1 MDFKFNEEQQMIINE
16 AKKFAKNEL
25 EPFAEEL
32 DEKGL
37 VNEVAIKKLG
47 ELGFLG
53 MSIPEEYD
61 GFDSGY
67 IAYAGTMLELS
78 KGDAG
83 TSVCVTVQNSLV
95 NDAIVFYG
103 SEEQKKEYLPKLATG
118 EYIGCFS
125 LTEPNSGSDPGS
137 ITTSAIREGDYF
149 ILNGTKNFV
158 TNGGIADMAIVFAQ
172 TNPEL
177 KAKGISAFLIKM
189 GTPGF
194 EIGNHENKMG
204 IRSSSTTE
212 LILTDC
218 KILASA
224 LLGEENKGLSIALG
238 TLDGGR
244 IGVAAQAIGIAEAAL
259 EESVKYSKERVQF
272 GKPLSYQPVIA
283 NKIADMA
290 TEVELAKTFL
300 FKVAWMKETK
310 QPSYTKQAAMLK
322 VYASEMS
329 HRVCHAAVQIHGG
342 YGYIKENKVER
353 LYRDQRI
360 TEIYEG
366 TSEIQR
372 LVIGR
377 AVLSE

>member
-37 VNEVAIKKLG
+37 VNEAAIKKLG

-53 MSIPEEYD
+53 MTIPEEYE
-61 GFDSGY
+61 GFDSGT

-137 ITTSAIREGDYF
+137 IITSAIKEGDNF

-172 TNPEL
+172 THPEL

-218 KILASA
+218 KIPSSA

-290 TEVELAKTFL
+290 MEIELAKTLL
-300 FKVAWMKETK
+300 FKVAWMKESK
-310 QPSYTKQAAMLK
+310 QPKYTKEAAMLK
-322 VYASEMS
+322 CYAAEMS

-377 AVLSE
+377 AVLKD

>member
-37 VNEVAIKKLG
+37 VNEAAIKKLG
-47 ELGFLG
+47 KLGFLG
-53 MSIPEEYD
+53 MTIPEEYD

-95 NDAIVFYG
+95 NDAIVQFG
-103 SEEQKKEYLPKLATG
+103 TEEQKKKYLPKLATG

-137 ITTSAIREGDYF
+137 LKTSAIREGDHF

-158 TNGGIADMAIVFAQ
+158 TNGGFADVALVFAQ
-172 TNPEL
+172 THPEMG
-177 KAKGISAFLIKM
+177 AKGISAFLIKT

-212 LILTDC
+212 LIFSDC
-218 KILASA
+218 KIPASA
-224 LLGEENKGLSIALG
+224 LIGTENKGLRIALD
-238 TLDGGR
+238 TLDSGR
-244 IGVAAQAIGIAEAAL
+244 VGVAAQAIGIAEAAL
-259 EESVKYSKERVQF
+259 EEAVKYAKERVQF
-272 GKPLSYQPVIA
+272 GKPLAYQPVIA

-300 FKVAWMKETK
+300 FKVAWMKESK
-310 QPSYTKQAAMLK
+310 QPNYIKQAAMLK
-322 VYASEMS
+322 VFASEMS
-329 HRVCHAAVQIHGG
+329 HRVCHAAIQIHGG
-342 YGYIKENKVER
+342 YGYIKEYKVER

-372 LVIGR
+372 IVIGR
-377 AVLSE
+377 AVLRE

>member
-1 MDFKFNEEQQMIINE
+1 MDFLFNDEQQMIINE

-37 VNEVAIKKLG
+37 VNEAAIKKLG

-53 MSIPEEYD
+53 MTIPEEYD
-61 GFDSGY
+61 GFDSG
-67 IAYAGTMLELS
+67 IVAYAATMVELS

-95 NDAIVFYG
+95 NDAIVYYG
-103 SEEQKKEYLPKLATG
+103 TEEQKRKYLPKLATG

-137 ITTSAIREGDYF
+137 LQTSAIREGDNF

-158 TNGGIADMAIVFAQ
+158 TNGAFAQLALVFAQ
-172 TNPEL
+172 THPEMGS
-177 KAKGISAFLIKM
+177 KGISAFLIEI

-212 LILTDC
+212 LIFSDC
-218 KILASA
+218 KIPASA
-224 LLGEENKGLSIALG
+224 LIGTENKGLSIALG

-244 IGVAAQAIGIAEAAL
+244 IGVAAQAIGIAEAAF
-259 EESVKYSKERVQF
+259 EEAVKYSKERVQF
-272 GKPLSYQPVIA
+272 GKTLSRQQIIA
-283 NKIADMA
+283 YKLADMA
-290 TEVELAKTFL
+290 MEIELAKTLL
-300 FKVAWMKETK
+300 FKVAWMKETH
-310 QPSYTKQAAMLK
+310 QPKFTKEAAMLK
-322 VYASEMS
+322 CYAAEMS

-372 LVIGR
+372 LVISR
-377 AVLSE
+377 AVLRD

>member
-1 MDFKFNEEQQMIINE
+1 MDFLFNDEQQMIITE
-16 AKKFAKNEL
+16 ARKFAKNEL
-25 EPFAEEL
+25 EPYAEEL

-37 VNEVAIKKLG
+37 VNEAAIKKLG
-47 ELGFLG
+47 ELGYLG
-53 MSIPEEYD
+53 MTIPEEYE
-61 GFDSGY
+61 GFDMGT

-95 NDAIVFYG
+95 NDAIVDFG
-103 SEEQKKEYLPKLATG
+103 TEEQKREYLPKLAIG

-137 ITTSAIREGDYF
+137 LQTSAIRDGDYF

-158 TNGGIADMAIVFAQ
+158 TNGSFADVALVFAQ
-172 TNPEL
+172 THPEMG
-177 KAKGISAFLIKM
+177 AKGISAFLIKT

-194 EIGNHENKMG
+194 EIGKHENKMG

-212 LILTDC
+212 LIFSDC
-218 KILASA
+218 KIPAAS
-224 LLGEENKGLSIALG
+224 LLGTENKGLAIALS

-244 IGVAAQAIGIAEAAL
+244 IGVAAQAIGIADAAFEEA
-259 EESVKYSKERVQF
+259 VKYSKERIQF
-272 GKPLSYQPVIA
+272 GKTLSRQPVIA
-283 NKIADMA
+283 YKLADMA
-290 TEVELAKTFL
+290 TEIELAKNLL
-300 FKVAWMKETK
+300 FKVAWMKDSK
-310 QPSYTKQAAMLK
+310 QPKFTKEAAMLK
-322 VYASEMS
+322 VYAAEMS
-329 HRVCHAAVQIHGG
+329 HRVCHAALQIHGG
-342 YGYIKENKVER
+342 YGYIKDNKVER

-372 LVIGR
+372 LVISR
-377 AVLSE
+377 AVLTD